1 MRVKTILALCIRN
14 LKAFIRDRTRLFFSI
29 LFPFFFVYIFSAI
42 FRNESISDPVPY
54 MLVGIIIAT
63 VFETAL
69 RISASTIDDMTSG
82 FMKEVLVSPVA
93 RVSVAAGQFLSSAV
107 IAAVEGFIILVVGFF
122 VGFKVTSVLTLVYV
136 TLLMI
141 FVGLVFAGFGL
152 FIATNTKNIQTFQIV
167 SMAITMPMTFI
178 SGAYIPFSLL
188 PKTLVYVGYFNPMT
202 YAVALFRTVA
212 LEKTSLSSEELLAEQ
227 LALQIGGIV
236 VMPWLAMLILFVF
249 GLLFM
254 VLSTLTF
261 VRTDFSRMNRNKAN
275 SIEW

>member
-1 MRVKTILALCIRN
+1 M
-14 LKAFIRDRTRLFFSI
+14 FFSI
-29 LFPFFFVYIFSAI
+29 LFPFFFVYVFSSI
-42 FRNESISDPVPY
+42 FRNEAISDPVPY

-69 RISASTIDDMTSG
+69 RISASTIDDMTTG

-93 RVSVAAGQFLSSAV
+93 RVSVAAGQFLSSAI

-122 VGFKVTSVLTLVYV
+122 IGFKVTSVLTLGLVM
-136 TLLMI
+136 LLMI

-188 PKTLVYVGYFNPMT
+188 PRSLVFVGYINPVT

-212 LEKTSLSSEELLAEQ
+212 LEKTGLQTDELLAEQ
-227 LALQIGGIV
+227 LALQIGEV
-236 VMPWLAMLILFVF
+236 VVTPWLAMLILFLF

-261 VRTDFSRMNRNKAN
+261 VRTDFSRINRNKDN

>member
-1 MRVKTILALCIRN
+1 MKTILALCVRN

-29 LFPFFFVYIFSAI
+29 LFPFFFVYVFSSI
-42 FRNESISDPVPY
+42 FRNEAISDPVPY

-69 RISASTIDDMTSG
+69 RISASTIDDMTTG

-93 RVSVAAGQFLSSAV
+93 RVSVAAGQFLSSAI

-122 VGFKVTSVLTLVYV
+122 IGFKVTSVLTLGLVM
-136 TLLMI
+136 LLMI

-188 PKTLVYVGYFNPMT
+188 PRSLVFVGYINPVT

-212 LEKTSLSSEELLAEQ
+212 LEKTGLQTDELLAEQ
-227 LALQIGGIV
+227 LALQIGEV
-236 VMPWLAMLILFVF
+236 VVTPWLAMLILFLF

-261 VRTDFSRMNRNKAN
+261 VRTDFSRINRNKDN